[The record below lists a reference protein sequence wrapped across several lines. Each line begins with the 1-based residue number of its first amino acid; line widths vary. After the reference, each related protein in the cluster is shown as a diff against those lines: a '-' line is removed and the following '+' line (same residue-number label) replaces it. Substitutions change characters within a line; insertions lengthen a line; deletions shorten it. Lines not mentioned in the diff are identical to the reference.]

1 MRQGRHLTS
10 DNKKV
15 FQKKVN
21 INFQENLPHYFVVL
35 QESMFVHQDDISRQ
49 MFIFCTHISYLR
61 STHILQSTAGYI
73 HTITSDTHVHVFLYE
88 ITYMHLGLNS
98 ALFKLNYAFWTF
110 LSCLSHSVIY
120 S

>member
-1 MRQGRHLTS
+1 M
-10 DNKKV
+10 
-15 FQKKVN
+15 N

-110 LSCLSHSVIY
+110 LPCLSHSVIY